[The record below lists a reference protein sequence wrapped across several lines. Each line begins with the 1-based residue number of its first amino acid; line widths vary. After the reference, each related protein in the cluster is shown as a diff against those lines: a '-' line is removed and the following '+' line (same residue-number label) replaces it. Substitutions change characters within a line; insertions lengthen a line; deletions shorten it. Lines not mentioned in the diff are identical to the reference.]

1 MGGDIYAQVIYLVLL
16 GLLLTAG
23 LWTRSRKN
31 LNQTAQH
38 AAIWVLIFI
47 AAIAAFG
54 VWGDVERHLGAQ
66 SISTTDDGNR
76 INIPVSRDGHYRLQL
91 AVNNVL
97 VDFVVDTGATDIV
110 LSKQDARKIG
120 INVDTLNY
128 LGRASAANGV
138 VETAAITLDMIQIG
152 SVTDS
157 NVRAVVNG
165 GDLFGSLLGMGYLQ
179 RWGRIEIANDMLILT
194 R

>member
-1 MGGDIYAQVIYLVLL
+1 MSGDIYAQVIYLVLL
-16 GLLLTAG
+16 GVLLTVG

-31 LNQTAQH
+31 LSQTAQH

-54 VWGDVERHLGAQ
+54 VWGDVERHLGSQ
-66 SISTTDDGNR
+66 SVSSDENGDR
-76 INIPVSRDGHYRLQL
+76 IDVPISRDGHYHLRLV
-91 AVNNVL
+91 VNDVK
-97 VDFVVDTGATDIV
+97 VDFVIDTGATDIV
-110 LSKQDARKIG
+110 LSKEDARKIG
-120 INVDTLNY
+120 INVETLDFI
-128 LGRASAANGV
+128 GRASTANCV
-138 VETAAITLDMIQIG
+138 VETARVTLDTVRIG
-152 SVTDS
+152 QVTDN

-179 RWGRIEIANDMLILT
+179 RWGRIEIANEVLTLT